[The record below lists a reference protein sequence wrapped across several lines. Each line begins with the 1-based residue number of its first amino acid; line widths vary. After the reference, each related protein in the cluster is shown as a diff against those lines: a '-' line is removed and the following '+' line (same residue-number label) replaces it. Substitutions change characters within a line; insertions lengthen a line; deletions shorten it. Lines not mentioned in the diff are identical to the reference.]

1 MPAASARSRADANFG
16 KTWKS
21 SRAGAGIPYI
31 VGPAASERFDVPQFG
46 ACSHRTAR
54 QPGPI
59 GERICATHTAG
70 GIGRRGQFCDQRRA
84 LRSRQSKR
92 AQRPQRHRQRVEHTA
107 AWQKLAAAASCL
119 RIRRIATFT
128 RDSAPVR
135 RRGKFYVRRSLA
147 IFWSSS
153 QSKFWST
160 SRPQGTRP

>member
-31 VGPAASERFDVPQFG
+31 VGPAASERIDVPQVG
-46 ACSHRTAR
+46 ACTHRAAR
-54 QPGPI
+54 QPGHT

-92 AQRPQRHRQRVEHTA
+92 AQRPQRYRQRVEDTA
-107 AWQKLAAAASCL
+107 AWQKLATAASCL
-119 RIRRIATFT
+119 RICRIATFT
-128 RDSAPVR
+128 RGSTLR
-135 RRGKFYVRRSLA
+135 RRGKFYVGRSLA
-147 IFWSSS
+147 IFRSSS